1 MDDVY
6 TNAGQHK
13 STLLIGL
20 DLSTAFD
27 TIDVATLIARLRR
40 SFGIEGIALDWIS
53 SYLTGRSQHVRVGSS
68 RSPSSTC
75 LHGVPQGSVLGPIL
89 FSLYIAPVANVIRA
103 FNVSHHQYADDT
115 QLYIA
120 LDHHHPDDTR
130 NLTPCTAAVCRW
142 FLLNGLCLNPNKS
155 EAIILGTPSSTS
167 HTDNPRNVN
176 VAGAVIPVTST
187 LKSLGVTLD
196 SQLNFNQHIKT
207 VCKSSYFHIRSMR
220 HVRSCLPPE
229 ILKTVACSIVSSKLD
244 YCNSLLYGTTKANIA
259 KLQLVQNSL
268 ARLVTGTRKFDHIT
282 PVLKKLHWLPISSRI
297 TYKIAT
303 LTHKTLATSQ
313 PAYLFSSIHRS
324 VPSRNT
330 RSAQH
335 IRLSKPD
342 IRNFRS
348 EFSRRGFSNCAP
360 TVWNS
365 LPVDITDSFNSRGVF
380 VTRLKTHLYRLAYV
394 D

>member
-1 MDDVY
+1 M
-6 TNAGQHK
+6 
-13 STLLIGL
+13 
-20 DLSTAFD
+20 
-27 TIDVATLIARLRR
+27 
-40 SFGIEGIALDWIS
+40 
-53 SYLTGRSQHVRVGSS
+53 VR
-68 RSPSSTC
+68 
-75 LHGVPQGSVLGPIL
+75 
-89 FSLYIAPVANVIRA
+89 
-103 FNVSHHQYADDT
+103 
-115 QLYIA
+115 
-120 LDHHHPDDTR
+120 
-130 NLTPCTAAVCRW
+130 
-142 FLLNGLCLNPNKS
+142 
-155 EAIILGTPSSTS
+155 
-167 HTDNPRNVN
+167 
-176 VAGAVIPVTST
+176 
-187 LKSLGVTLD
+187 
-196 SQLNFNQHIKT
+196 
-207 VCKSSYFHIRSMR
+207 
-220 HVRSCLPPE
+220 
-229 ILKTVACSIVSSKLD
+229 
-244 YCNSLLYGTTKANIA
+244 TKANIV

-360 TVWNS
+360 TIWNS
-365 LPVDITDSFNSRGVF
+365 LPVDITDSFNSRGYF
-380 VTRLKTHLYRLAYV
+380 VTRLKTHLYRRRLAYV

>member
-1 MDDVY
+1 
-6 TNAGQHK
+6 
-13 STLLIGL
+13 
-20 DLSTAFD
+20 
-27 TIDVATLIARLRR
+27 
-40 SFGIEGIALDWIS
+40 
-53 SYLTGRSQHVRVGSS
+53 
-68 RSPSSTC
+68 
-75 LHGVPQGSVLGPIL
+75 
-89 FSLYIAPVANVIRA
+89 
-103 FNVSHHQYADDT
+103 
-115 QLYIA
+115 
-120 LDHHHPDDTR
+120 
-130 NLTPCTAAVCRW
+130 
-142 FLLNGLCLNPNKS
+142 
-155 EAIILGTPSSTS
+155 
-167 HTDNPRNVN
+167 
-176 VAGAVIPVTST
+176 
-187 LKSLGVTLD
+187 
-196 SQLNFNQHIKT
+196 
-207 VCKSSYFHIRSMR
+207 MR

-342 IRNFRS
+342 IHNFRS